1 MNHLSERNS
10 VLNRP
15 MYLCLC
21 PVCLGQFLDT
31 GIYKIVRENHGQ
43 AKERCDFCNYRN
55 GYDFIIY
62 SKAEKK
68 DEVADEWQFEIPPAA
83 GELNSNM
90 LFADYLDQWLEVVR
104 ARIKPATFGS
114 YQGMVKSTIGPYF
127 RKKELTLKELEARH
141 IQQFYTEKLKTVTPN
156 SVMCDCSQT
165 DFESFQP
172 L

>member
-1 MNHLSERNS
+1 MRLDRKIEKFLETPCQTAPLMNHLNEKNS

-68 DEVADEWQFEIPPAA
+68 DEVADEWQ
-83 GELNSNM
+83 
-90 LFADYLDQWLEVVR
+90 
-104 ARIKPATFGS
+104 
-114 YQGMVKSTIGPYF
+114 
-127 RKKELTLKELEARH
+127 
-141 IQQFYTEKLKTVTPN
+141 
-156 SVMCDCSQT
+156 
-165 DFESFQP
+165 
-172 L
+172 